1 MALLDPISTLTML
14 PIRFK
19 KLHFELPTDYLKF
32 FFIYDCEFWI
42 IFDKKKSSPI
52 CYWGNS
58 GHDGW
63 NLLWYF
69 SPKNAP
75 PRFLLSAV
83 LVLPCP
89 TIKCPLF
96 RIFVILNTHC
106 SRYWEYKKKVS
117 KHRNVLRFTGYLSS
131 CGTLFLHQVAI
142 SQFRR

>member
-1 MALLDPISTLTML
+1 MALLVPIPTLKML
-14 PIRFK
+14 LIRFK

-42 IFDKKKSSPI
+42 NFDKKKIKSHLLLGGIRVMTVEI
-52 CYWGNS
+52 CS
-58 GHDGW
+58 GISV
-63 NLLWYF
+63 LKL
-69 SPKNAP
+69 

-89 TIKCPLF
+89 TIKCPLL

-106 SRYWEYKKKVS
+106 SGHWAYKKKS
-117 KHRNVLRFTGYLSS
+117 PNRHALKFTGYLSS